1 MEKQT
6 RNSKPRVDLTG
17 KIFTYL
23 TPMYYIKGGKW
34 HCHCKC
40 GKEVDVDTR
49 NLNSGH
55 TTSCGCR
62 QKEIV
67 SRVNTTSMLNY
78 EDANLKILEQTVSDN

>member
-6 RNSKPRVDLTG
+6 RSSKPRVDLTG
-17 KIFTYL
+17 KTFTYL

-34 HCHCKC
+34 HCKCKC
-40 GKEVDVDTR
+40 GNEVDVDTR

-62 QKEIV
+62 
-67 SRVNTTSMLNY
+67 
-78 EDANLKILEQTVSDN
+78 

>member
-17 KIFTYL
+17 KTFTYL

-34 HCHCKC
+34 HCQCKC

-67 SRVNTTSMLNY
+67 GRVNTTSMLNY
-78 EDANLKILEQTVSDN
+78 EDENLKILEQTVSDN

>member
-1 MEKQT
+1 MEQQNKT
-6 RNSKPRVDLTG
+6 PKPKVDLTG
-17 KIFTYL
+17 KTFTYL

-34 HCHCKC
+34 HCKCKC

-62 QKEIV
+62 QKELAGK
-67 SRVNTTSMLNY
+67 RNTTSMLNY
-78 EDANLKILEQTVSDN
+78 EDENLIVLE